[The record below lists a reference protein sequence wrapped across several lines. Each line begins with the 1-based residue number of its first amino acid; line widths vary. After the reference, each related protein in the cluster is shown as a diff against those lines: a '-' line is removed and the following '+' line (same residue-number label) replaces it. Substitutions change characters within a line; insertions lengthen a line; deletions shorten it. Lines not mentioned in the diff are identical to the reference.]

1 LVAILSQGKH
11 WLIDLIRYLRDNLF
25 MGVGDNKIDIDSFL
39 KQGTL
44 LGLRDGSVLL
54 GWGES
59 FQTSSP
65 HPISPSFYYNDF
77 FLMSSKPWYT
87 FKYNKVFSLNE
98 LSGLFLDNQKMS
110 RDWSNPNC
118 DEFSQMFHIIKNDID
133 KGEIEK
139 AVPAMRIQSTPNF
152 SDLELVRLLSH
163 ILRLSEGLIPYG
175 MWNSSGGFLGASPEL
190 LFDLLG
196 KRVYSGALAGTARKF
211 DSSHDLVNDP
221 KELGEHKL
229 VIDYLVDQLGRIG
242 EVSLESPRLVSFGNI
257 SHLYSP
263 IDTTLN
269 YPVDFSFLVNLL
281 HPTPALGIYPK
292 SGWKEKLKILGHN
305 TGDSYASPFGVSMP
319 MDSSRCIASIRGV
332 SWNSESLTCVAG
344 CGVVKQSQL
353 ENEIEE
359 IKHKL
364 QCTLENLGITPF

>member
-1 LVAILSQGKH
+1 MVGRNH
-11 WLIDLIRYLRDNLF
+11 NVDLI
-25 MGVGDNKIDIDSFL
+25 SFL
-39 KQGTL
+39 KRGAL
-44 LGLRDGSVLL
+44 LGLRDGGLLL

-77 FLMSSKPWYT
+77 FLTSFKPWCT
-87 FKYNKVFSLNE
+87 FKYNRLFSLNE
-98 LSGLFLDNQKMS
+98 LSELLLKDQKIS
-110 RDWSNPNC
+110 REWSKPNW
-118 DEFSQMFHIIKNDID
+118 DEFYQMFHIIKNDID

-139 AVPAMRIQSTPNF
+139 AVPALRIVSSP
-152 SDLELVRLLSH
+152 SLKGSELVSLLSH
-163 ILRLSEGLIPYG
+163 LLVLPRGLIPYG
-175 MWNSSGGFLGASPEL
+175 MWNAKGGFLGASPEL

-211 DSSHDLVNDP
+211 DSAHDLVNDP
-221 KELGEHKL
+221 KELWEHKL
-229 VIDYLVDQLGRIG
+229 VLDYLVDQFGRIG

-257 SHLYSP
+257 SHLYTP
-263 IDTTLN
+263 ISTILN
-269 YPVDFSFLVNLL
+269 SSVDFSSLVNLL

-292 SGWKEKLKILGHN
+292 TGWKEKLKILGHN
-305 TGDSYASPFGVSMP
+305 IGDSYASPFGVSMP
-319 MDSSRCIASIRGV
+319 MDSSRCIASIRGL

-344 CGVVKQSQL
+344 CGVVQQSQL

-364 QCTLENLGITPF
+364 YCSLENLGIAPF